1 MKARERV
8 CPNCGKID
16 ITASKSKVCMLCSKE
31 IKRQTIIH
39 GAEISLFETNRY
51 AVLSGPTYD
60 KFNKRWYTVKTPCC
74 GNSWSVRSDNFA
86 KLLKNAKDKN
96 QPMPCGSCGPKHR
109 MNTAL
114 KGYMEKY
121 ARDYNLNE
129 YQDYMK
135 ATRQLS
141 DKMYKLFKHEIN
153 PENHRRGKFQYHLD
167 HKFPIIECFKQGWS
181 IMEAAAPSN
190 LQMLP
195 WNENLSKSNKIVE

>member
-1 MKARERV
+1 MKAKERI
-8 CPNCGKID
+8 CPGCGKRE
-16 ITASKSKVCMLCSKE
+16 ITFSQATYCAECYVRIKKDSAVKE
-31 IKRQTIIH
+31 
-39 GAEISLFETNRY
+39 EIQFLEDNNYSYVAGPRYETTGHR
-51 AVLSGPTYD
+51 S
-60 KFNKRWYTVKTPCC
+60 YTVVTPCC
-74 GNSWSVRSDNFA
+74 GSQWTTRFGNFA

-96 QPMPCGSCGPKHR
+96 QPLPCGSCGPKHR

-114 KGYMEKY
+114 KGFMEKY
-121 ARDYNLNE
+121 ARDYDLNE